1 MERGSRGSHNLQIS
15 VGNDSPRSN
24 TPVDQELGESNPAQ
38 QRSQRIKEINYYP
51 SLQIALRPKPKPQ
64 TKDDRKQNS
73 LLSIENPQGLAF
85 AEIESTIV
93 KKMFSQKKVKEIKKE
108 ELTKE
113 NVLEHLER
121 DNYKMLHF
129 TGHGSHNREHPEKSY
144 IYLGGSDDEDKNKNK
159 NQQLTEKE
167 KLTAEDVSKVNL
179 SNYLLIILSACETGL
194 TGKQNLDYEYVGLSS
209 SFLQSGANS
218 VINSCWVVDEVA
230 NAWLIIRFYQL
241 YLQGERIVEAM
252 LQAQLWL
259 SSCGDDELVI
269 WLQELQD
276 KLDGN
281 YNVRQLISD
290 QIKKIKKDLA
300 QKDSAKIKSNI
311 PRYSHPYYWASFTV
325 SGGEI

>member
-1 MERGSRGSHNLQIS
+1 MFLEKKGIR
-15 VGNDSPRSN
+15 
-24 TPVDQELGESNPAQ
+24 
-38 QRSQRIKEINYYP
+38 KE
-51 SLQIALRPKPKPQ
+51 Q
-64 TKDDRKQNS
+64 
-73 LLSIENPQGLAF
+73 
-85 AEIESTIV
+85 
-93 KKMFSQKKVKEIKKE
+93 
-108 ELTKE
+108 LTKE
-113 NVLEHLER
+113 NVLEHLENN
-121 DNYKMLHF
+121 DHKMLHF

-144 IYLGGSDDEDKNKNK
+144 VYLGRKNNKNK
-159 NQQLTEKE
+159 NEPLTEEE

-179 SNYLLIILSACETGL
+179 SHYLLIILSACETGL
-194 TGKQNLDYEYVGLSS
+194 TGKQDLDYEYVGLSS

-230 NAWLIIRFYQL
+230 NAWLIVRFYQL
-241 YLQGERIVEAM
+241 YLQGESIVEAM

-259 SSCGDDELVI
+259 STCGDDELVI

-276 KLDGN
+276 KLDDN